1 MTTNDEVNYI
11 EQEISRPKT
20 RVLEDHKNNNGFSR
34 IQALVIT
41 IILSLIVG
49 ISIAYYMV
57 R

>member
-1 MTTNDEVNYI
+1 MNDEENHI
-11 EQEISRPKT
+11 EQEISKPKV
-20 RVLEDHKNNNGFSR
+20 RVLEKPKNNNGFSR